1 MLNPS
6 PVSTNGLSSP
16 NRSLELLERFA
27 HANVN
32 GCLIVITPEVEWRLY
47 FHQGQLTYA
56 THALEP
62 FERLERYLRGLSSQ
76 NPKLSGAVREQARSL
91 FAQNLQK
98 SANNAE
104 TADYQAILWLI
115 QQKYL
120 NSQETQI
127 LVTNLVREVL
137 QTYLLIDNFQ
147 HKFIPYSPIPLAHLT
162 YSSLLFDCQKKLQ
175 GWYKLSSQITSPYQR
190 PYLIEQGKAIESLPQ
205 QQREKLKKILI
216 GFNFHQLA
224 VLLNQDVLILAQNL
238 YPLIAKGAIVLKDP
252 QSPFDR
258 LPRFRQGV
266 NQAKNFLESRNRR
279 EPPPSSTVTKT
290 HIVCVDD
297 SPAMLQAIK
306 QFLKNQNVEIHTI
319 TDPLKALREIVRLE
333 PKLILLDVGMPN
345 LDGYRLCRLI
355 RNHSLFKEIPIIMVT
370 GNTSMID
377 RAKAKVAGATDY
389 LTKPFSQTELEN
401 MVTKYL
407 PRF

>member
-6 PVSTNGLSSP
+6 PVPTNGLSPP

-32 GCLIVITPEVEWRLY
+32 GCLLVMTPEVEWRLY

-56 THALEP
+56 THSLEP

-76 NPKLSGAVREQARSL
+76 NTKLSGAIREQARSL
-91 FAQNLQK
+91 FAKNLNK
-98 SANNAE
+98 PAITAE
-104 TADYQAILWLI
+104 TADYQAIMWLI
-115 QQKYL
+115 QHNYL
-120 NSQETQI
+120 NSQETQV

-137 QTYLLIDNFQ
+137 QTYLLIDSFKYQ
-147 HKFIPYSPIPLAHLT
+147 FIPYSPIPLAHLS
-162 YSSLLFDCQKKLQ
+162 YLSLVSECQSKLQ
-175 GWYKLSSQITSPYQR
+175 GWQKLSNHITSSYQR
-190 PYLIEQGKAIESLPQ
+190 PYLIEQGEEIESLPA

-224 VLLNQDVLILAQNL
+224 VLLNQDALTLAQNL
-238 YPLIAKGAIVLKDP
+238 YPLIAKGAILLKDA

-266 NQAKNFLESRNRR
+266 NQAKNFLESRIRR
-279 EPPPSSTVTKT
+279 ESPPSITTAKT
-290 HIVCVDD
+290 NIVCVDD

-306 QFLKNQNVEIHTI
+306 QFLKNQNVEISTI

-355 RNHSLFKEIPIIMVT
+355 RNHSLFKETPIIMVT
-370 GNTSMID
+370 GNTGMID